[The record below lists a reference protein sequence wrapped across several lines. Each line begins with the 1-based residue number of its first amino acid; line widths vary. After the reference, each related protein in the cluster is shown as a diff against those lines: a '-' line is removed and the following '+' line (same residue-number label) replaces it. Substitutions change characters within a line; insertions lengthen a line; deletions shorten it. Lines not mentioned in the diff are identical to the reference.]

1 MIKDKVLLTDM
12 THGGVLLA
20 QKLVGDYQVYVYDMY
35 HTLSSDELSF
45 LEDDLGVIILDDL
58 NLFLNDNPSVIVVS
72 PVHSP
77 IKGDET
83 YHSIVG
89 KLLCDGKCVPVVEV
103 TGVKGKTTVVELLK
117 WVFSDCD
124 PLVLSSLGVKVLNGG
139 GEFLLEDDI
148 SIAPVNVLCAL
159 DLAQEYGY
167 SYGLGLFE
175 LSLGGTGLAD
185 VGVITNIVEDYS
197 IAQGTS
203 SASLA
208 KSQIFKSEIV
218 VIEWESF
225 SNFYSD
231 ITHNRINTFS
241 VESNKAN
248 LHMRKVEYGNLSSHI
263 IIDYTN
269 IQTLTDNISG
279 SLEIDT
285 YAPGEYYISNIL
297 CTITTALTLNT
308 PPQKIQEKL
317 KNTPQIPGRSSQ
329 KKINKQTTITEE
341 INPGLNTQAIKKAI
355 QTINKKEN
363 PITILGGQYGITCE
377 EINEKQLTT
386 TLNQLIH
393 KHNTKIILTDQL
405 GKNLKK
411 HLPTNTPYYP
421 HPETAKQKAIQDKYK
436 NILFIY
442 RSQYK
447 ELEKR

>member
-1 MIKDKVLLTDM
+1 MIGDKVLLTDM

-20 QKLVGDYQVYVYDMY
+20 QKLMGDYQVYAYDMY
-35 HTLSSDELSF
+35 HTLASDDIIF
-45 LEDDLGVIILDDL
+45 LEDDLGVIIVDDID
-58 NLFLNDNPSVIVVS
+58 LFLNDNPGVRVIS

-77 IKGDET
+77 VKGDET
-83 YHSIVG
+83 YHSIIG
-89 KLLCDGKCVPVVEV
+89 ELLSGDKMVPVVEV

-117 WVFSDCD
+117 GLLGDCD
-124 PLVLSSLGVKVLNGG
+124 PLVLSSLGVKVLNDGE
-139 GEFLLEDDI
+139 EFLLEGDI
-148 SIAPVNVLCAL
+148 SIAPVNILCAL
-159 DLAQEYGY
+159 DLAKKYDF
-167 SYGLGLFE
+167 GLCLFE

-185 VGVITNIVEDYS
+185 LGVITNIVEDYS
-197 IAQGTS
+197 IAQGAS
-203 SASLA
+203 SASIA
-208 KSQIFKSEIV
+208 KSQIFKSKIV
-218 VIEWESF
+218 VIEFESF
-225 SNFYSD
+225 SNFYSN
-231 ITHNRINTFS
+231 ISHGRINTFS

-248 LHMRKVEYGNLSSHI
+248 LYVRKVEYGDLSSHI
-263 IIDYTN
+263 IIDYN
-269 IQTLTDNISG
+269 NLKTLTGNISG

-285 YAPGEYYISNIL
+285 YAPGEYYLSNIL
-297 CTITTALTLNT
+297 CTITTALSLKNT
-308 PPQKIQEKL
+308 PQQITKKL

-329 KKINKQTTITEE
+329 KKINNYTTITEE

-386 TLNQLIH
+386 TLKQLIQH
-393 KHNTKIILTDQL
+393 DKTKIILTDQL

-411 HLPTNTPYYP
+411 HLPTNIPYYH
-421 HPETAKQKAIQDKYK
+421 HPETAKQKAIQNKYK